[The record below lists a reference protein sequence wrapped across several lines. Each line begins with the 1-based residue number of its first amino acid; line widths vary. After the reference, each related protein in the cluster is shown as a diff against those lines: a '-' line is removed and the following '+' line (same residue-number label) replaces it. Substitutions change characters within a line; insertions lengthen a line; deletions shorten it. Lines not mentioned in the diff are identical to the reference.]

1 MSCRATNRSPIGLT
15 VIVAVLLTLMATTGC
30 GRKGDPLPPLRE
42 PEPVTETA
50 PGEAV
55 SAEDET
61 AEPEEEEAAADGDEE
76 VDVEPDGEGGE
87 ATPP

>member
-1 MSCRATNRSPIGLT
+1 MSCRSNYCDPIGPAA
-15 VIVAVLLTLMATTGC
+15 IVAVLLTLMTTTGC

-42 PEPVTETA
+42 PDPVAETA
-50 PGEAV
+50 PSEAIP
-55 SAEDET
+55 AEDEA

-76 VDVEPDGEGGE
+76 AEDEPDGEDGE